1 MRKIFIP
8 ATFIIAGALAFTVTF
23 LQTLKLTKLDA
34 ENAIWSSFSYAAYA
48 GPTSKTWHSF
58 SAPVRVAMV
67 KEIGAFAKAYSRSED
82 FKNRYAGYREEQK
95 PPPPAPLVPVEELKN
110 RQRAD
115 LQKSLKESEEAMKT
129 ATGETKKV
137 YETFIQDIKQQ
148 LKMVDDPNNE
158 MYSKEMDDM
167 MLKSKAEEMREH
179 QTNVAT
185 WEKEYPVSPAE
196 MIKSRLTYFLQL
208 SATVD
213 FNAKLGPG
221 EGGLKIFLSKA
232 YEDKPSDWKLIFRAG
247 KESTD
252 AARAVA
258 TQWLG
263 EIK

>member
-1 MRKIFIP
+1 
-8 ATFIIAGALAFTVTF
+8 
-23 LQTLKLTKLDA
+23 
-34 ENAIWSSFSYAAYA
+34 
-48 GPTSKTWHSF
+48 
-58 SAPVRVAMV
+58 
-67 KEIGAFAKAYSRSED
+67 
-82 FKNRYAGYREEQK
+82 
-95 PPPPAPLVPVEELKN
+95 
-110 RQRAD
+110 
-115 LQKSLKESEEAMKT
+115 
-129 ATGETKKV
+129 
-137 YETFIQDIKQQ
+137 
-148 LKMVDDPNNE
+148 MVDDPNNQ
-158 MYSKEMDDM
+158 MSSKEMDDM

-221 EGGLKIFLSKA
+221 ENGLKIFLNKA

-263 EIK
+263 EMKN